1 MANMLTSDI
10 LTSAFLSFLATFNC
24 CYLLVGK
31 IFMVVLSFASIV
43 QDSGKE
49 KEEKYF
55 LDLKMIWKR
64 IEKTALLIL
73 FSISTKIIEF
83 N

>member
-1 MANMLTSDI
+1 MMADMLTSDI

-55 LDLKMIWKR
+55 LDLKMI
-64 IEKTALLIL
+64 
-73 FSISTKIIEF
+73 
-83 N
+83 